1 MGTTGRLEATWL
13 KRMRR
18 GPMDA
23 VERAILKAQQG
34 LVGNTD
40 QGGRRQ
46 VTLLE
51 QEVWEALMV
60 QVGATLPPSIRRAN
74 LLVSGI
80 RLVKSRQRILGIGAC
95 RVRILGETKPCERM
109 EEACPGLQQAM
120 YAEWAGGAFGEV
132 LDDGSIAV
140 GDMVRW
146 LDVHFVSPSPV
157 LSPGIAGL
165 QPGSRSHAG
174 AWRSQEK
181 LWGTGGV
188 FMKQTSRYLHRLVD
202 APNTAASDI

>member
-1 MGTTGRLEATWL
+1 MDTTGRLEAIWL

-23 VERAILKAQQG
+23 VERAMLKAQQG

-51 QEVWEALMV
+51 QEVWQDLMA
-60 QVGATLPPSIRRAN
+60 QVGATLPPSTRRAN
-74 LLVSGI
+74 LLLSGI
-80 RLVKSRQRILGIGAC
+80 RLVKSRKRILNIGTC

-120 YAEWAGGAFGEV
+120 YPDWAGGAFGEV
-132 LDDGSIAV
+132 LDDGEIIV
-140 GDMVRW
+140 GDVVRW
-146 LDVHFVSPSPV
+146 L
-157 LSPGIAGL
+157 
-165 QPGSRSHAG
+165 
-174 AWRSQEK
+174 E
-181 LWGTGGV
+181 
-188 FMKQTSRYLHRLVD
+188 
-202 APNTAASDI
+202 

>member
-1 MGTTGRLEATWL
+1 MDTTGRLEAIWL

-23 VERAILKAQQG
+23 VEHAMFKAHHG

-51 QEVWEALMV
+51 QEIWHILMA
-60 QVGATLPPSIRRAN
+60 QLGATLPPATRRAN
-74 LLVSGI
+74 LLLSGI
-80 RLVKSRQRILGIGAC
+80 RLVKSRQGILCIGSC

-120 YAEWAGGAFGEV
+120 YANWAGGAFGEV
-132 LDDGSIAV
+132 LDDGEIVV
-140 GDMVRW
+140 GDPVRW
-146 LDVHFVSPSPV
+146 L
-157 LSPGIAGL
+157 
-165 QPGSRSHAG
+165 
-174 AWRSQEK
+174 E
-181 LWGTGGV
+181 
-188 FMKQTSRYLHRLVD
+188 
-202 APNTAASDI
+202 

>member
-1 MGTTGRLEATWL
+1 MGMTGRLEAIWL

-23 VERAILKAQQG
+23 VERAVLKAQQG

-51 QEVWEALMV
+51 QEVWEALMA

-74 LLVSGI
+74 LLLSGI

-95 RVRILGETKPCERM
+95 RIRILGETKPCERM
-109 EEACPGLQQAM
+109 EEACPGLRQVM
-120 YAEWAGGAFGEV
+120 YAEWAGGAFAEV
-132 LDDGSIAV
+132 LDDGAIAV
-140 GDMVRW
+140 GDVVRW
-146 LDVHFVSPSPV
+146 L
-157 LSPGIAGL
+157 
-165 QPGSRSHAG
+165 
-174 AWRSQEK
+174 E
-181 LWGTGGV
+181 
-188 FMKQTSRYLHRLVD
+188 
-202 APNTAASDI
+202 

>member
-1 MGTTGRLEATWL
+1 METTGRLEAIWL

-23 VERAILKAQQG
+23 VEQAVFKTQQG

-51 QEVWEALMV
+51 QEVWQALMT

-74 LLVSGI
+74 LLLSGI
-80 RLVKSRQRILGIGAC
+80 RLVKSRKRILGIGAC

-109 EEACPGLQQAM
+109 EEACLGLQKAM
-120 YAEWAGGAFGEV
+120 YPDWAGGAFGEV
-132 LDDGSIAV
+132 LDDGEVVV
-140 GDMVRW
+140 GDVARW
-146 LDVHFVSPSPV
+146 L
-157 LSPGIAGL
+157 
-165 QPGSRSHAG
+165 
-174 AWRSQEK
+174 E
-181 LWGTGGV
+181 
-188 FMKQTSRYLHRLVD
+188 
-202 APNTAASDI
+202 